1 MMDNDLRWLN
11 RSFEALYPQEI
22 LQWVVEQYGCRMS
35 VVTSFQPTGIVTLH
49 MLHEL
54 GADIDVLTLDT
65 GLLFPE
71 TYALMDELQARL
83 DLNIVRVRPGQTV
96 RQQALAYGENLW
108 ESDPNRCCNLRKTI
122 PLGAALSK
130 YALWITGLRRDQ
142 SDGRRGVPI
151 MAWDDKYNNI
161 KLSPLATWTEDMIW
175 TYIQAHDLPY
185 NPLHDQQYPTIGC
198 APCTRAV
205 ESGGDQRAGRW
216 VGQSKTECGIHLPNA
231 AVQPVL

>member
-1 MMDNDLRWLN
+1 MDNDLRWLN